1 MRKLTVSI
9 LAFLVIGL
17 GAIGV
22 NAQTVYKLAYN
33 APVPVIGPI
42 ADKLTETVTSKM
54 EGKYQIKSFGNGQ
67 LGSNTQNFAQ
77 IKTGQ
82 IDMLLIGTNLL
93 NIAAGGK
100 DFEVLSV
107 PYMFRDQDHFTKY
120 ISSPLFKSM
129 IGRAEKDGGLVCV
142 GFLGSRV
149 PRQLSSNRRIAR
161 FEDLK
166 GLKVRV
172 PENRAAIETW
182 KAWGAVPV
190 SVPGSELYTALKQG
204 VVNGQDNGVDSIAAA
219 KLYEV
224 QKYVVPID
232 YIRWGLVLLMNADQ
246 WKKLGPIQQKALEDA
261 VAETERYGTKLSND
275 TLAASTEICKKN
287 GMEILAPDLS
297 PFKMAAAAVTSKL
310 DGELWEKGLYEK
322 IQAIK

>member
-1 MRKLTVSI
+1 MRKSTVFI
-9 LAFLVIGL
+9 CAFLLVGL
-17 GAIGV
+17 VAIGV

-82 IDMLLIGTNLL
+82 IDMLLLGTNLL
-93 NIAAGGK
+93 NVAPGGK

-107 PYMFRDQDHFTKY
+107 PYAFRDQDHFSKY

-129 IGRAEKDGGLVCV
+129 IGKVEKEGGFVCV
-142 GFLGSRV
+142 GFLGNRV

-166 GLKVRV
+166 GLRVRV
-172 PENRAAIETW
+172 PENRSAVEIW
-182 KAWGAVPV
+182 KAWGAIPVPL
-190 SVPGSELYTALKQG
+190 PGSDLYVALKQG
-204 VVNGQDNGVDSIAAA
+204 IVDGQDNGVDSIVSA
-219 KLYEV
+219 KFYEV

-232 YIRWGLVLLMNADQ
+232 YIRWGLVLLMNTDQ
-246 WKKLGPIQQKALEDA
+246 WKKLNHTQQKALQNA
-261 VAETERYGTKLSND
+261 VAETEKYVTQLTND
-275 TLAASTEICKKN
+275 TVTQSYEICKKN
-287 GMEILAPDLS
+287 GMEILTPDLA
-297 PFKMAAAAVTSKL
+297 PFKKAAAEVIAKL
-310 DGELWEKGLYEK
+310 DGDMWEKGLYEK